1 MLFFER
7 FPKFLRSLHIWPRK
21 AWRWSESWTPLIPDS
36 PGFSSSV
43 EQVSKE
49 EKIHLERVNSI
60 PFSLFLP
67 SAAIRYGDKASVDH
81 AWRET
86 TLLRHFHAYVSRV
99 ETSIRIEG
107 RGSIFPIP
115 FIYLI
120 LYFFSFKCHL
130 ARLENSL
137 EI

>member
-1 MLFFER
+1 MER
-7 FPKFLRSLHIWPRK
+7 KLDSYR
-21 AWRWSESWTPLIPDS
+21 DS

-43 EQVSKE
+43 EEVSKE

-86 TLLRHFHAYVSRV
+86 TLLRHFHAYVSRE

-107 RGSIFPIP
+107 RGSTITIHLSNSFYLFNSIFFFLFIQVSSCADCWKIP
-115 FIYLI
+115 SNL
-120 LYFFSFKCHL
+120 KVEDP
-130 ARLENSL
+130 RL
-137 EI
+137 